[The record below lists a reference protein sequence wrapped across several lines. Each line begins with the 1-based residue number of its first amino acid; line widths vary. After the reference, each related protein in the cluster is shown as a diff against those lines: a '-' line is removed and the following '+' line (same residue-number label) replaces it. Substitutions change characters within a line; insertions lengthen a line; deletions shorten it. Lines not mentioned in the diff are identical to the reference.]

1 MHVFQRWTELHK
13 VFPNS
18 SLRDQTFLLLEMFD
32 HSREI
37 SGVRQLQD
45 NVEFI
50 VFDEGG
56 EILDNIGVIEL
67 LK

>member
-1 MHVFQRWTELHK
+1 M
-13 VFPNS
+13 
-18 SLRDQTFLLLEMFD
+18 LLEMFD

-56 EILDNIGVIEL
+56 EILDNIGVVEL
-67 LK
+67 LKLF